1 MIDTLITDKQ
11 ARRIAASWHAPRP
24 GYLATLQSTGAVVDG
39 VLEEIEHN
47 KQVDSR
53 ALPLEDQ
60 AEVVAELDMLHDY
73 CTVHMGRGP
82 VVAWHAL
89 TSI

>member
-1 MIDTLITDKQ
+1 MIDTLLTDKQ

-24 GYLATLQSTGAVVDG
+24 GHLAALQSTGAVPEG
-39 VLEEIEHN
+39 ILQEIEAN
-47 KQVDSR
+47 KQHDAR
-53 ALPLEDQ
+53 ALPLEEQ
-60 AEVVAELDMLHDY
+60 AEAVAELDALHDY
-73 CTVHMGRGP
+73 CTVHAGRGP